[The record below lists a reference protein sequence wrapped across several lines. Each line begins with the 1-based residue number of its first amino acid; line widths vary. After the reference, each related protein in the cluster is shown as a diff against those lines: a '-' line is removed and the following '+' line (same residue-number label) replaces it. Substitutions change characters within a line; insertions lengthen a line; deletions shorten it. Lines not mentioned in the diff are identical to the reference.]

1 MKELIKEEVGYLKS
15 YLATIIMGY
24 FIARIVGEA
33 ICWIIYR
40 FEAP

>member
-24 FIARIVGEA
+24 FIARIIGEA
-33 ICWIIYR
+33 ICWIYNKV
-40 FEAP
+40 EAL